1 MVWGNFNCNINNSN
15 TDSTFTANF
24 GLTAVDALGVTH
36 YETGHQLMHIACNA
50 ADPTT
55 PIVSFEKMNMTC
67 S

>member
-1 MVWGNFNCNINNSN
+1 MVWGNFNINNRN

-24 GLTAVDALGVTH
+24 GLTAVDALGATH
-36 YETGHQLMHIACNA
+36 YETGQQLMHIACKA

-55 PIVSFEKMNMTC
+55 SIVGFEKMNMTC

>member
-1 MVWGNFNCNINNSN
+1 MVWGTFNFNINNRN

-36 YETGHQLMHIACNA
+36 YETGHQLMHIARNA